1 MRRRPPDAEREVE
14 VLGPGRMGDHMPLL
28 QPRLPGRS
36 HRARR
41 TRGRT
46 RRHAGAPSGVRSG
59 PARGPVPGDA
69 PSAESAAA
77 SAAVFPTASAPAT
90 TGASGRRAVRR
101 PPLLSAA
108 GGPHPTALAAAALAA
123 AAALLVAVRAG
134 ALTRLWD
141 FLDYGAGVL
150 SLVSLTGA
158 VLWGLA
164 ATDRRLLASGH
175 RLVAQAVHRGL
186 AVAGLGFLLLH
197 VWIKVE
203 RSRTDAAAVVLPFTD
218 GQQPLLIGLGSLAGY
233 GFVAVAVSGAVR
245 GAFAARGRSLWWRAL
260 HMSAYPAWG
269 ASLVHGLKSGR
280 SASGWVTTGYA
291 LCLLAVAVLLALRL
305 RAKLRTLAAAGPRTR
320 PGTPLRTDPARPSG
334 APAAAAA
341 VQSPPHVPSA
351 PSRVPGQTPPRRP
364 APFVRRPAE
373 WAAELLTARL
383 TRQPGPTVFPAP
395 PGRLADPSTGPS
407 AEPLDGVRSGR

>member
-1 MRRRPPDAEREVE
+1 M
-14 VLGPGRMGDHMPLL
+14 
-28 QPRLPGRS
+28 S
-36 HRARR
+36 
-41 TRGRT
+41 
-46 RRHAGAPSGVRSG
+46 
-59 PARGPVPGDA
+59 
-69 PSAESAAA
+69 
-77 SAAVFPTASAPAT
+77 PTASTPAT
-90 TGASGRRAVRR
+90 PAAPGASGRRAVRR

-108 GGPHPTALAAAALAA
+108 GGPHPAALAAAALAA
-123 AAALLVAVRAG
+123 GAALLVAVRAG

-141 FLDYGAGVL
+141 FLDYAAGVL

-197 VWIKVE
+197 VWIKVG
-203 RSRTDAAAVVLPFTD
+203 RSRTDAAAVILPFTD
-218 GQQPLLIGLGSLAGY
+218 GQRPLLIGLGSLAGY

-245 GAFAARGRSLWWRAL
+245 GTFAARGRSLWWRAL
-260 HMSAYPAWG
+260 HMGAYPAWG

-280 SASGWVTTGYA
+280 AASGWVTTGYA
-291 LCLLAVAVLLALRL
+291 LCLLAVAGLLALRL
-305 RAKLRTLAAAGPRTR
+305 RAKLRTLAVALPRTR
-320 PGTPLRTDPARPSG
+320 PGTPLRAEAARPSG
-334 APAAAAA
+334 APAAPP
-341 VQSPPHVPSA
+341 VQSPPHAPAVPSR
-351 PSRVPGQTPPRRP
+351 PPGQAPPHRP

-383 TRQPGPTVFPAP
+383 TRQPGTTVFPGR
-395 PGRLADPSTGPS
+395 PGRAADPSAGPS

>member
-1 MRRRPPDAEREVE
+1 
-14 VLGPGRMGDHMPLL
+14 MPLL
-28 QPRLPGRS
+28 QPRLSGRS

-46 RRHAGAPSGVRSG
+46 RRHAGAPAPAPSG
-59 PARGPVPGDA
+59 PASRAVSPAASKPAA
-69 PSAESAAA
+69 PS
-77 SAAVFPTASAPAT
+77 
-90 TGASGRRAVRR
+90 ASGRRAVRR

-108 GGPHPTALAAAALAA
+108 GGPHPAALGAAALAA
-123 AAALLVAVRAG
+123 AASLLVAARAG

-150 SLVSLTGA
+150 SLVCLTGA

-197 VWIKVE
+197 VWIKVG

-218 GQQPLLIGLGSLAGY
+218 GRQPLLIGLGSLAGY

-245 GAFAARGRSLWWRAL
+245 GTFAARGRSLWWRAL
-260 HMSAYPAWG
+260 HMAAYPAWG

-280 SASGWVTTGYA
+280 PASGWVTAGYA
-291 LCLLAVAVLLALRL
+291 LCLLGVAGLLALRL
-305 RAKLRTLAAAGPRTR
+305 RAKLRTLAGAGPRTR
-320 PGTPLRTDPARPSG
+320 PGTPLRSDPVRPSG
-334 APAAAAA
+334 GPATPAPPPAP
-341 VQSPPHVPSA
+341 SPPHVPSV
-351 PSRVPGQTPPRRP
+351 PSRAPGQAPPHRP

-383 TRQPGPTVFPAP
+383 TRQPGATVFPGP
-395 PGRLADPSTGPS
+395 PGRAADPSAGPS

>member
-1 MRRRPPDAEREVE
+1 M
-14 VLGPGRMGDHMPLL
+14 
-28 QPRLPGRS
+28 
-36 HRARR
+36 
-41 TRGRT
+41 
-46 RRHAGAPSGVRSG
+46 
-59 PARGPVPGDA
+59 
-69 PSAESAAA
+69 
-77 SAAVFPTASAPAT
+77 PAT
-90 TGASGRRAVRR
+90 PGASGRRALRR

-108 GGPHPTALAAAALAA
+108 GGPHPAALGAAALAA
-123 AAALLVAVRAG
+123 AAALLVAARAG

-150 SLVSLTGA
+150 SLVCLTGA

-197 VWIKVE
+197 VWIKVG
-203 RSRTDAAAVVLPFTD
+203 RSRTDAAAVVLPFAD
-218 GQQPLLIGLGSLAGY
+218 GQRPLLIGLGSLAGY

-245 GAFAARGRSLWWRAL
+245 GAFATRGRSLWWRAL
-260 HMSAYPAWG
+260 HMGAYPAWG

-280 SASGWVTTGYA
+280 PASGWVTAGYV
-291 LCLLAVAVLLALRL
+291 LCLLAVAALLALRL

-320 PGTPLRTDPARPSG
+320 PGTPLRADPVRPSG
-334 APAAAAA
+334 GPAAPVAPAQA
-341 VQSPPHVPSA
+341 PPHVPSV
-351 PSRVPGQTPPRRP
+351 PSRAPGQAPPHRP
-364 APFVRRPAE
+364 APFVHRPAE

-383 TRQPGPTVFPAP
+383 TRQPGTTVFPGR
-395 PGRLADPSTGPS
+395 PGRAAEPTGGPS